1 MLISRFSYINPN
13 SDTMALGFGESP
25 TSRLG
30 NSLVG
35 RQPTSN
41 TRSASSTTPTLH
53 RKRQA
58 ETSPTPAPKRLR
70 EQSTYPLASPV
81 ENHRFH
87 STHPP
92 ASAAIDDLEPPVDA
106 SDDLSQSHEQPS
118 AICTIDNLE
127 HPADRVSN
135 NIPLPRE
142 QPPAIGTI
150 DDVEYPADDAK
161 DDIPLPLEV
170 PLTSAASD
178 NIFQPGEHPP
188 PANSD
193 LSEHHPN
200 IKTYSHKPSAR
211 VLAGPT
217 ITNRLCELSADPPA
231 TSGDQNRLR
240 GQHIR
245 IGPVETALLCE
256 PGRPMLETI
265 KAFTDL
271 TPQTLELILKDYRG
285 RVAFPNLK
293 VKIPRCND

>member
-1 MLISRFSYINPN
+1 
-13 SDTMALGFGESP
+13 MALVFGESP

-53 RKRQA
+53 CKRQA

-81 ENHRFH
+81 ESHRK
-87 STHPP
+87 HPP
-92 ASAAIDDLEPPVDA
+92 ASAAIDDLEPPVDT

-118 AICTIDNLE
+118 AI
-127 HPADRVSN
+127 
-135 NIPLPRE
+135 
-142 QPPAIGTI
+142 GTI
-150 DDVEYPADDAK
+150 EDVEYPADGAK

-178 NIFQPGEHPP
+178 SIFQPGEHPP
-188 PANSD
+188 PANPD

-200 IKTYSHKPSAR
+200 IKTYFHQPSAR
-211 VLAGPT
+211 VLTGPT
-217 ITNRLCELSADPPA
+217 ITNRLRELSADPPA
-231 TSGDQNRLR
+231 TPGDQNRLR
-240 GQHIR
+240 GQHIG
-245 IGPVETALLCE
+245 IGPVETTLLCE

-293 VKIPRCND
+293 VKIPQCND